1 MTMTEPAAPEL
12 SDTGRP
18 VIEVY
23 EAGLRATVRGQRAG
37 LRVRYDDGRS
47 ADLPLAAWTGAERP
61 GDIGLLARCLGPTV
75 DLGCGPGRL
84 TALLTGRGVPVLGVD
99 IAPYPV
105 RLTRRRGGLAL
116 RRDLF
121 EPLPGEG
128 RWHHVLLADGNVG
141 IGGDPALLLRRCTQ
155 LLGPRGSVLCETD
168 PPGTGLRL
176 TRTRLEPTA
185 GPASEW
191 FPWAHVGPEAV
202 AAMAGAAGLTWA
214 GEWTD
219 HGRWF
224 AALRRP

>member
-1 MTMTEPAAPEL
+1 MTETGPAVAEL
-12 SDTGRP
+12 SGAARP

-23 EAGLRATVRGQRAG
+23 EAGLRATMRGDRAG
-37 LRVRYDDGRS
+37 WRARHDDGRS
-47 ADLPLAAWTGAERP
+47 ADLPLAAWAGAQRP
-61 GDIGLLARCLGPTV
+61 GDLGLLARCVGPTV

-84 TALLTGRGVPVLGVD
+84 TILLAGRGVPALGVD
-99 IAPYPV
+99 IAPYAV
-105 RLTRRRGGLAL
+105 RLTRSRGGLAL

-128 RWHHVLLADGNVG
+128 RWQHVLLADGNVG
-141 IGGDPALLLRRCTQ
+141 IGGDPALLLRRCAQ
-155 LLGPRGSVLCETD
+155 LLRPCGSLLCETD

-176 TRTRLEPTA
+176 TRARLEPPT

-191 FPWAHVGPEAV
+191 FRWAYVGPEVV
-202 AAMAGAAGLTWA
+202 AAMAGSAGLTST

-224 AALRRP
+224 TALRRS